1 MRKTILIAVILAA
14 VAAGG
19 AWYYRSGGT
28 DTAAASPSQPGNG
41 PGSGRGSGGRAPMPV
56 DMAAASRHEVIDYV
70 TVVGN
75 LIGQATVDVV
85 PRVGG
90 RIESIPVKLGDRVAR
105 GQTVAKIEDDQIK
118 EQINQRMASLE
129 VNKANVTQRE
139 SDAKLAETIFQRMKV
154 QYDRDLLSKQLLED
168 AEAKYN
174 TAVSNVGVAK
184 AQLVQMQSSVDELKI
199 TLANT
204 TVTSPVDGFVSKRV
218 LDQGAFAGANTVILS
233 VVDIGVVRM
242 VANLVEKDVKRVQP
256 GVSALV
262 EVDAFPGE
270 QFTGQVSRVAPV
282 FDPATRTAPME
293 IEVPNPGF
301 RLKPGMYARVR
312 LTVDR
317 RPNALTVPRGA
328 VADLEGKRGVFM
340 LDNGVAR
347 FHEVKT
353 GLQDNERVEILEGLN
368 EGQRVVTVGTLA
380 LRDGDRISVVGEPGD
395 GQGRGGGRGRR
406 GGGGAGSNQ
415 QPPGRL

>member
-1 MRKTILIAVILAA
+1 MRKTILIVVILVA
-14 VAAGG
+14 VAGG
-19 AWYYRSGGT
+19 AWYYRSGGA
-28 DTAAASPSQPGNG
+28 DTAAASPNPAAGAPGG
-41 PGSGRGSGGRAPMPV
+41 GRGGGRAAMPV
-56 DMAAASRHEVIDYV
+56 DMAPASRHEVIDYV

-90 RIESIPVKLGDRVAR
+90 RIDSIPVKLGDRVTR
-105 GQTVAKIEDDQIK
+105 GQTIAKIEDDQIR

-139 SDAKLAETIFQRMKV
+139 SDAKLAETISQRMKV

-340 LDNGVAR
+340 LENGVAR

-353 GLQDNERVEILEGLN
+353 GLQDNERVEILEGLT

-395 GQGRGGGRGRR
+395 GQGRGRGRR

-415 QPPGRL
+415 PGTGRE

>member
-1 MRKTILIAVILAA
+1 MRKTILIVVILVA
-14 VAAGG
+14 VAGG
-19 AWYYRSGGT
+19 AWYYRSGGA
-28 DTAAASPSQPGNG
+28 DTAAASPNPAAGAPGG
-41 PGSGRGSGGRAPMPV
+41 GRGGGRAAMPV
-56 DMAAASRHEVIDYV
+56 DMAPASRHEVIDYV

-90 RIESIPVKLGDRVAR
+90 RIDSIPVKLGDRVTR
-105 GQTVAKIEDDQIK
+105 GQTIAKIEDDQIK

-233 VVDIGVVRM
+233 VVDIGIVRM

-340 LDNGVAR
+340 LENGVAR

-353 GLQDNERVEILEGLN
+353 GLQDNERVEVLEGLT

-395 GQGRGGGRGRR
+395 GQGRGRGRR

-415 QPPGRL
+415 PGTGRE

>member
-1 MRKTILIAVILAA
+1 MRKTVVILGVLAA
-14 VAAGG
+14 IAGG

-28 DTAAASPSQPGNG
+28 DTAAASASQPGGG
-41 PGSGRGSGGRAPMPV
+41 PGPGGGRGTGRAPMPV
-56 DMAAASRHEVIDYV
+56 DMAPATRHEVIDYV

-90 RIESIPVKLGDRVAR
+90 RIESIPVKLGDRVTK
-105 GQTVAKIEDDQIK
+105 GQMVTKIEDDQIR
-118 EQINQRMASLE
+118 EQINQRLASLE

-139 SDAKLAETIFQRMKV
+139 SDAKLAETVFLRMKA

-184 AQLVQMQSSVDELKI
+184 AQLVQTQSAVDELKI

-270 QFTGQVSRVAPV
+270 QFTGKVSRVAPV

-328 VADLEGKRGVFM
+328 IADIEGKRGVFM
-340 LDNGVAR
+340 LENQVAK

-353 GLQDNERVEILEGLN
+353 GLQDNERVEILEGLT
-368 EGQRVVTVGTLA
+368 EGQKVVTVGTLA

-395 GQGRGGGRGRR
+395 GQGRGGRGRR

-415 QPPGRL
+415 PGTGRE